1 MHDEPLFRCEKC
13 GKTITK
19 EEVMTG
25 CKACKKMK
33 ILAIDPGNIES
44 GYAVIEMPDFKLLDF
59 GKVKNEELLEM
70 LVTYSYDLW
79 EKREGDEV
87 RYFKFDAVA
96 IEMVAS
102 YGMAVGKSV
111 FDTCVWIGRFIQA
124 LANDGVDYVY
134 RKDEKMCLCG
144 SMKAKDSNIRQALI
158 DRYAKHDFKNGKGV
172 KKNPDTFYGVS
183 KDVWQAI
190 AVGVT
195 YYELQKEGAKK

>member
-1 MHDEPLFRCEKC
+1 
-13 GKTITK
+13 
-19 EEVMTG
+19 
-25 CKACKKMK
+25 MK

-44 GYAVIEMPDFKLLDF
+44 AYALIEMPDFKLIKF
-59 GKVKNEELLEM
+59 GKVENEELVELLKSE
-70 LVTYSYDLW
+70 SEFDF
-79 EKREGDEV
+79 
-87 RYFKFDAVA
+87 YFKAA

-124 LANDGVDYVY
+124 LGGYADLVY
-134 RKDEKMCLCG
+134 RIEEKLCLCKD
-144 SMKAKDSNIRQALI
+144 SRAKDSNIRQALI
-158 DRYAKHDFKNGKGV
+158 DRYAKHDFKSGKGV

-195 YYELQKEGAKK
+195 YYEKITEGA